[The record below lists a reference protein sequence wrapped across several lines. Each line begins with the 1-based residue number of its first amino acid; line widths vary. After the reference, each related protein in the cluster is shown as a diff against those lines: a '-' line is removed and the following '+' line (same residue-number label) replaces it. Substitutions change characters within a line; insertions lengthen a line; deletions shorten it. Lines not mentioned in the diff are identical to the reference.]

1 MQLYIV
7 WTKNSTGI
15 NEKCLLREDGDY
27 IGVETGSLYSVK
39 DGYYASKLYK
49 AKIKSVD
56 NINKTGMYHLYES
69 RDDDIEE
76 NKKTFKQN
84 YMNCFITVKEAHYVD
99 ELKIYFCLEL
109 NEYFSEDEIE
119 ILD

>member
-1 MQLYIV
+1 MQLYII
-7 WTKNSTGI
+7 WNKNSVGI
-15 NEKCLLREDGDY
+15 NEKCLLREDGNY
-27 IGVETGSLYSVK
+27 IGVETGKLYGIK
-39 DGYYASKLYK
+39 EGYYASKLYN

-56 NINKTGMYHLYES
+56 DINRTGMYHLYEYWHNGM
-69 RDDDIEE
+69 EE